1 LVKVLIDEFL
11 VRVPWGNRMGLF
23 VWIILEDISG
33 HNRMGMRVFLSMA
46 NEEEEFNVSLIL
58 VVYFAG

>member
-1 LVKVLIDEFL
+1 
-11 VRVPWGNRMGLF
+11 
-23 VWIILEDISG
+23 VWIILEDFSG